1 MFGAFGNTANNA
13 TPAAGTSLFG
23 ATSNAQPQQ
32 PQQQTGSL
40 FGNTQNQQQPSLFG
54 ATNTGNA
61 PNLFVN
67 TQAQPGG
74 GLFGQ
79 NNAQTQNQG
88 SGGGSLFGGQ
98 QAQQQ
103 QQQPGTSLFGST
115 NTNQPQQQQGTNLY
129 GAPAQQTQPAA
140 PGGLFGSKPA
150 GSLFGQGGLSINTNT
165 SQGNNTNSNS
175 LFGSVGQST
184 QQQQQQQQQQP
195 AANNIFGQPQQQGG
209 QTSFGSNLGQS
220 TIGNPTNSLFGGSNL
235 GSSTLGNLGQSNLG
249 ASSLLS
255 RAPSST
261 QQNQPDSAQAQFAKL
276 TAQIEAIANAWN
288 SSSPEC
294 RFQHYFYNFVDPNQV
309 SLYGRPPNTANEA
322 LWQQAVREN
331 PDPSCHVPVLAVG
344 FDDLRQRV
352 EAQAQKASE
361 QQEQLKKLKTG
372 LSNLT
377 QRHSLSNS
385 SRLLRAASSQTQIMH
400 RLLTLIQ
407 HLHLL
412 IPSLRSS
419 AIRPEEEELRGK
431 LEEIEEELKRGR
443 GKGKINE
450 LWALVGAINAAKER
464 ATGGGSNSS
473 GEWVVVDEEG
483 LSQIAGVLSEQ
494 QAGLIHLTK
503 ILQKAIKD
511 LNVIM
516 GRGSSAAD
524 EVYEVDRDEL
534 WSSTS
539 TLRAS
544 ALR

>member
-23 ATSNAQPQQ
+23 ATPNAQ

-88 SGGGSLFGGQ
+88 SGGGGLFGGQ

-103 QQQPGTSLFGST
+103 QQQPGTNLFGST
-115 NTNQPQQQQGTNLY
+115 NTNQPQQQQGTNLF
-129 GAPAQQTQPAA
+129 GAPAQPAA

-165 SQGNNTNSNS
+165 SQANNTNSNS

-184 QQQQQQQQQQP
+184 QQQQQQQS
-195 AANNIFGQPQQQGG
+195 ATNNIFGQPQQQGG

-220 TIGNPTNSLFGGSNL
+220 TTGNSTNSLFGGSNL

-276 TAQIEAIANAWN
+276 TGQIEAIANAWN

-294 RFQHYFYNFVDPNQV
+294 RFQV
-309 SLYGRPPNTANEA
+309 SGSISSMFSINPYAVIISTTSTISWTQTRSACMVGRRIQQTKPFGSKQSAKIQTPPGNEVPRSA
-322 LWQQAVREN
+322 ILFC
-331 PDPSCHVPVLAVG
+331 SHGLSHVPVLAVG

-361 QQEQLKKLKTG
+361 QQEQLKVNFEQRY
-372 LSNLT
+372 LSF
-377 QRHSLSNS
+377 S
-385 SRLLRAASSQTQIMH
+385 
-400 RLLTLIQ
+400 
-407 HLHLL
+407 
-412 IPSLRSS
+412 
-419 AIRPEEEELRGK
+419 
-431 LEEIEEELKRGR
+431 
-443 GKGKINE
+443 
-450 LWALVGAINAAKER
+450 
-464 ATGGGSNSS
+464 
-473 GEWVVVDEEG
+473 
-483 LSQIAGVLSEQ
+483 
-494 QAGLIHLTK
+494 
-503 ILQKAIKD
+503 
-511 LNVIM
+511 
-516 GRGSSAAD
+516 
-524 EVYEVDRDEL
+524 
-534 WSSTS
+534 
-539 TLRAS
+539 
-544 ALR
+544 